1 MSRTKTKQN
10 LSWRTLNRRA
20 AEIEKKNKGRP
31 NAYSKKL
38 RTQAANLRKTERL
51 SRKADNITEIARDA
65 LFALRDQATGEWQEV
80 TPPVPQVEA
89 DQTPETFTKSQ
100 IINAHY
106 EGHCEAVKK
115 MNDDIVFSIIANY
128 NDGAGRWPK
137 NVPWIISGAEMRALM
152 SVLDKA
158 GYTQYGMR
166 TAYNDTKTAEN
177 KDYSEVGKAS

>member
-51 SRKADNITEIARDA
+51 SRKSDNITEIARDA
-65 LFALRDQATGEWQEV
+65 LFEL
-80 TPPVPQVEA
+80 
-89 DQTPETFTKSQ
+89 S
-100 IINAHY
+100 
-106 EGHCEAVKK
+106 EAVKK

-137 NVPWIISGAEMRALM
+137 NEPWIVSGAEMRALM